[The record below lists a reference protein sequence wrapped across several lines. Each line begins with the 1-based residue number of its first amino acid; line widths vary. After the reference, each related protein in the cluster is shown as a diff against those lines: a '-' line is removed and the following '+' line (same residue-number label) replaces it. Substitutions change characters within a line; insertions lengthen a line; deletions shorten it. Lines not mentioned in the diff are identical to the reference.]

1 MAILNHRQ
9 SAEGAAAVVAAAT
22 ESQPQSR
29 AENSSRFLDRR
40 LWIYLFA
47 GLLIAAGTGELTASA
62 SARGMNGGSVGGT
75 NRSVG
80 SSSSGRT
87 ISAPTQGSA
96 SRLHGLHARSIL
108 STRRFGS
115 HRDRDDIFADDDF
128 GRSRDFR
135 RFRHHRDEFADT
147 FFPFGFSGDFG
158 SPVAQ
163 SDLSAAA
170 NGTEEGDDGDSR
182 GLPFRTRGE
191 RYERPSV
198 EKTPSGV
205 TIIRGPGSHHIS
217 P

>member
-1 MAILNHRQ
+1 MTILSHRQ
-9 SAEGAAAVVAAAT
+9 SAQGAAAVAADT
-22 ESQPQSR
+22 ESQPRSC
-29 AENSSRFLDRR
+29 AGKSSRFLDRR

-75 NRSVG
+75 SGSVG
-80 SSSSGRT
+80 SSNSGRT
-87 ISAPTQGSA
+87 VSAPTQGSA
-96 SRLHGLHARSIL
+96 SRLNGLRARSMF
-108 STRRFGS
+108 STRRFGFR
-115 HRDRDDIFADDDF
+115 RDRDDIFADDDF
-128 GRSRDFR
+128 GRRRDFR
-135 RFRHHRDEFADT
+135 HRHHRDEFADT
-147 FFPFGFSGDFG
+147 FFPFGFSGDFS

-170 NGTEEGDDGDSR
+170 NGTEEGDDGDWR

>member
-29 AENSSRFLDRR
+29 AENCSRLLDRR
-40 LWIYLFA
+40 LWMYLFA

-62 SARGMNGGSVGGT
+62 SARGMNGGSVGST
-75 NRSVG
+75 NGSVG
-80 SSSSGRT
+80 SGRT
-87 ISAPTQGSA
+87 ISAPTHGSA

-128 GRSRDFR
+128 RRFRDFR
-135 RFRHHRDEFADT
+135 DFRHHRDEFADT

-158 SPVAQ
+158 SSVAQ

-170 NGTEEGDDGDSR
+170 NGTEEGDDGDWR
-182 GLPFRTRGE
+182 GLPFHTRGE